1 MIATDLYSQGVLTAP
16 ERDQVQNM
24 MLTTDQRTSY
34 LLKFM
39 EVHIRRDPRALHM
52 LLGTLKNEPAF
63 QYIADK
69 LEGALKGVS
78 PEEERGGGEGGH
90 LLQC

>member
-1 MIATDLYSQGVLTAP
+1 
-16 ERDQVQNM
+16 
-24 MLTTDQRTSY
+24 
-34 LLKFM
+34 
-39 EVHIRRDPRALHM
+39 M

-78 PEEERGGGEGGH
+78 PEEERGEGGSFVAV
-90 LLQC
+90 LRKPGAACNY